1 MKIKEKLKAHA
12 SKIAAAVTG
21 GAVMVAGAVPALA
34 ADGSSDTEG
43 LKTALSTAFGQI
55 KTDAFSIMGT
65 ALPIALAIMGIV
77 IAIKLGIKFF
87 KKFSNG

>member
-12 SKIAAAVTG
+12 SKIVAAVT
-21 GAVMVAGAVPALA
+21 VAGAVPALA
-34 ADGSSDTEG
+34 ADGSNLTEDF
-43 LKTALSTAFGQI
+43 KTALSTAFSTV
-55 KTDAFSIMGT
+55 KSDAVSLMT
-65 ALPIALAIMGIV
+65 LALPAALAIMGIV